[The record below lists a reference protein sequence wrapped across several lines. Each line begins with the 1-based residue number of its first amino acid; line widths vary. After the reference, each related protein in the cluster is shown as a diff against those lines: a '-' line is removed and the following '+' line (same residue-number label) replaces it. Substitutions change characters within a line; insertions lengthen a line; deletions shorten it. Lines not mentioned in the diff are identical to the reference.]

1 VRLVESLP
9 KNDRARIPDVIT
21 TARTLADK
29 VLGLAASLEQLDRA
43 AGSTSADK
51 IEKEISLLESQ
62 ANPLD
67 RAGSEDRVRRLAALK
82 RQRRSVADLSRRRGE
97 MNGKLESCALA
108 LQNMRLDVVRLRT
121 GTNAESWQHITS
133 VADQAMALAREVDN
147 AVYVADEMA
156 RINPR
161 SNPAR
166 TESGR
171 P

>member
-1 VRLVESLP
+1 MESLP
-9 KNDRARIPDVIT
+9 KGDRARIPDVIS
-21 TARTLADK
+21 TARTLSNK

-43 AGSTSADK
+43 AGNVSADK

-82 RQRRSVADLSRRRGE
+82 RQRRSVAELARRRGE
-97 MNGKLESCALA
+97 MNGKLESCAIA

-121 GTNAESWQHITS
+121 GTNAEGWQHITS

-156 RINPR
+156 RMNPR
-161 SNPAR
+161 SNPPR

-171 P
+171 S

>member
-1 VRLVESLP
+1 MPPSRGARSIDRNEIVRLVESLP

-43 AGSTSADK
+43 AGSASADK

-82 RQRRSVADLSRRRGE
+82 RQRRSVADLGRRRGE

-121 GTNAESWQHITS
+121 GTAPRAGSTS
-133 VADQAMALAREVDN
+133 
-147 AVYVADEMA
+147 
-156 RINPR
+156 PR
-161 SNPAR
+161 WPTRRWRSR
-166 TESGR
+166 GK
-171 P
+171 